1 MAASKDARHS
11 RVGQDAVTPRIWSI
25 WLRRGLVARLL
36 WPVSVFFRT
45 IVFLRQFLYRR
56 GVLRTVRLPVPVIV
70 VGNLLVGGTGKT
82 PFTIWLVEALRA
94 AGYRPG
100 VISRGYGGQRAQVHQ
115 VFASSK
121 ASDTGDEPVLIARR
135 TGCPLFVGRDRIA
148 AAGALLDAHHEVDVI
163 VSDDGLQ
170 HYRLQRDVEVVLS
183 DSRGV
188 GNGWLLPA
196 GPLREPSG
204 RRYDF
209 SVVNLGSSAD
219 AVTTDLP
226 PPTSPPGFKGP
237 FIMRLVATS
246 MEKLGDARCRM
257 TLAELASRVPA
268 PSITAAA
275 GIGNPAR
282 FFTTLR
288 IAGLDFVPLPLPDH
302 YPFSAG
308 TFADCATELIL
319 ITEKDAVKC
328 MEIAALTNDPRI
340 WVVPVSAQLA
350 APLADYIVEK
360 LRGHETA

>member
-1 MAASKDARHS
+1 M
-11 RVGQDAVTPRIWSI
+11 
-25 WLRRGLVARLL
+25 
-36 WPVSVFFRT
+36 
-45 IVFLRQFLYRR
+45 
-56 GVLRTVRLPVPVIV
+56 LRTARLPVPVIV

-94 AGYRPG
+94 AGYTPG
-100 VISRGYGGQRAQVHQ
+100 VISRGYGGQRDYVHE
-115 VFASSK
+115 VFANSK
-121 ASDTGDEPVLIARR
+121 ASDTGDEPVLIAGR

-148 AAGALLDAHHEVDVI
+148 AASALLDAHREVDVI

-209 SVVNLGSSAD
+209 SVVNLGSSAE
-219 AVTTDLP
+219 AVTDLQQ
-226 PPTSPPGFKGP
+226 PTTSRGSKSP

-246 MEKLGDARCRM
+246 VEKLGDPRCRM
-257 TLAELASRVPA
+257 TLGELAGRVPA

-275 GIGNPAR
+275 GIGNPTR

-302 YPFSAG
+302 YPFNAG

-328 MEIAALTNDPRI
+328 REIAALANDPRI